1 MNLDG
6 CDILFSLHLF
16 RTLPVG
22 EILGCIFFLLFYSTA
37 SLPPL
42 KATMERLN
50 PFIQGNGPMIRYAT
64 GRSGCIP
71 ELRGMEST
79 TILLG
84 AVEETEVEIIEALG
98 RTLADKGWKTTSL
111 IHDE

>member
-1 MNLDG
+1 
-6 CDILFSLHLF
+6 
-16 RTLPVG
+16 
-22 EILGCIFFLLFYSTA
+22 
-37 SLPPL
+37 
-42 KATMERLN
+42 
-50 PFIQGNGPMIRYAT
+50 
-64 GRSGCIP
+64 
-71 ELRGMEST
+71 MEST